1 MTQNEVSQAV
11 ADSIRAVA
19 EQVIAS
25 ADEYAVGMDDATGL
39 RILLDFQL
47 NCLPTITVQKDISCG
62 RTIADKRCRIWT
74 RWNEDKERE
83 VYNKHIDVNGPSF

>member
-25 ADEYAVGMDDATGL
+25 ADEYAVGMDNATGL

-47 NCLPTITVQKDISCG
+47 NCIPSITVQKDISCG
-62 RTIADKRCRIWT
+62 RTLADKRCRIWT
-74 RWNEDKERE
+74 RYAEQENDK
-83 VYNKHIDVNGPSF
+83 